1 MMVVLHIKNDRLKHS
16 SVRHIDFALN
26 KLFFL
31 HKSLDVVCIFEIY
44 LSETHNRKGSMSP
57 KKTENEVQCSQKDH
71 SHEDKVGIY
80 IWVTLFT
87 CFYRKQMTMFI
98 FEVTQLQTSFK

>member
-1 MMVVLHIKNDRLKHS
+1 MLFTFLKFTFP
-16 SVRHIDFALN
+16 RRTTE
-26 KLFFL
+26 KE
-31 HKSLDVVCIFEIY
+31 VCP
-44 LSETHNRKGSMSP
+44 P

-71 SHEDKVGIY
+71 SHEDKVAIY

>member
-1 MMVVLHIKNDRLKHS
+1 MMMVVLHIKNDRLKHS

-31 HKSLDVVCIFEIY
+31 HKSLDVCIFEIY

-57 KKTENEVQCSQKDH
+57 KKQKM
-71 SHEDKVGIY
+71 KYNVRKRIT
-80 IWVTLFT
+80 VTRT
-87 CFYRKQMTMFI
+87 R
-98 FEVTQLQTSFK
+98 